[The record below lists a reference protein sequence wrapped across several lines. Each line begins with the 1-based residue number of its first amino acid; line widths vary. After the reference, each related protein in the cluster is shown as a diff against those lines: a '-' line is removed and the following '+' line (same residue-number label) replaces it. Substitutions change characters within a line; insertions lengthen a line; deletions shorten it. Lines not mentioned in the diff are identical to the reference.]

1 MKIKFDKKAL
11 GVDIHLSGDEV
22 ATAIDAY
29 LVSHSIHVNGPRTI
43 TVNGQ
48 LCEVGK
54 VYVDPSGQ
62 VIAEGE
68 RITSKTKSLTVQ

>member
-29 LVSHSIHVNGPRTI
+29 LVSHHVSVRGPRTI

-62 VIAEGE
+62 VIAKGE
-68 RITSKTKSLTVQ
+68 RITPKTNSLIVQ

>member
-1 MKIKFDKKAL
+1 MKIKFDKKGL
-11 GVDIHLSGDEV
+11 GVNIHLSGDEV
-22 ATAIDAY
+22 ATAIHAY
-29 LVSHSIHVNGPRTI
+29 LVSHNIYVRGPRTV

-62 VIAEGE
+62 VIAKGKE
-68 RITSKTKSLTVQ
+68 INPKTKILILE